1 MPGPDPKPYVLFPGL
16 AREALT
22 RYQEVFGGT
31 LDLHTYGEFG
41 RSDGPADA
49 IAHGSLDGP
58 VTFFGADAGPDEDA
72 FSSTGLMFA
81 LLGTAAPDV
90 LRTWFAAL
98 AEGGRVVDPLSERPW
113 HAWDG
118 QVRDRF
124 GLTWLLGWEPA
135 AEDEVGHR
143 P

>member
-1 MPGPDPKPYVLFPGL
+1 MPGSAPKPYVLFPGI

-22 RYQEVFGGT
+22 RYQEVFGGE

-58 VTFFGADAGPDEDA
+58 VTVFGADAGADEDA

-81 LLGTAAPDV
+81 LLGAAAPDV
-90 LRTWFAAL
+90 LRTWFDAL
-98 AEGGRVVDPLSERPW
+98 AEGGRVVDPLAERPW

-124 GLTWLLGWEPA
+124 GLTWLVGWEPA
-135 AEDEVGHR
+135 AEA
-143 P
+143 

>member
-22 RYQEVFGGT
+22 RYQEVFGGE

-49 IAHGSLDGP
+49 IAHGGLAGP
-58 VTFFGADAGPDEDA
+58 VTLFGADAGPDEDA

-90 LRTWFAAL
+90 LREWFDASRREA
-98 AEGGRVVDPLSERPW
+98 GSWTRSPSGRGTRGTGRCATAS
-113 HAWDG
+113 G
-118 QVRDRF
+118 
-124 GLTWLLGWEPA
+124 
-135 AEDEVGHR
+135 
-143 P
+143 